1 MNLNILPEC
10 YADTLLVETI
20 QFKKPNHC
28 YSIGAVSSTMQKFYA
43 NKVAIGV
50 IDKDKPGTIPS
61 YFKEFELLIS
71 SDDMELSWHPD
82 TKHFIIV
89 VAPALEQWLLDTA
102 DNLGVSAEKYGFGNL
117 KKLKRITKSERAR
130 SNENLKQ
137 FLNNLWQKKNSPL
150 QKMNTWIEL
159 ILEKRGK
166 IGAIKRALGIEDSDF

>member
-28 YSIGAVSSTMQKFYA
+28 YSIGAVSSTMQKSYN

-61 YFKEFELLIS
+61 YFREFELLIN
-71 SDDMELSWHPD
+71 SDEMELSWHPD

-89 VAPALEQWLLDTA
+89 VAPALEQWLWDTA
-102 DNLGVSAEKYGFGNL
+102 NNLGVSADKYGFSHL
-117 KKLKRITKSERAR
+117 KKLKRITKSEHVGN
-130 SNENLKQ
+130 NENLKQ

-150 QKMNTWIEL
+150 QTMNAWIEL
-159 ILEKRGK
+159 ILIKDGK
-166 IGAIKRALGIEDSDF
+166 IGAIKRALGLEDTKF